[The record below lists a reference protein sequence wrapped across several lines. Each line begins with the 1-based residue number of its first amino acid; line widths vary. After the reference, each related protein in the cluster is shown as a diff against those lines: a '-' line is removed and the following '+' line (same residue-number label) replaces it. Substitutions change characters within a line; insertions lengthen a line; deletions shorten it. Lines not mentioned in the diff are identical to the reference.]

1 MRFSFTEEQRQM
13 RDALRSSLTESCPS
27 GRVRA
32 AWKTPDATFR
42 TELAEQGIL
51 AINLPED
58 AGGLGLGAQDWV
70 LLVEE
75 LGQVAA
81 PVNIVETLATNPT
94 LAAIGASERLT
105 GLDVSRAADTIEL
118 ASRVGAG
125 DAFVTLEE
133 PGGFALDA
141 DKAAG
146 ILAVRDGR
154 VGWLRDATWV
164 AETSVDGTRRPFKV
178 DGRFEVVDADATEL
192 LDRAALAAAAEL
204 VGLSRRML
212 DLAVEYSKS
221 RRQFGKPIGSFQ
233 AVQHHLVDALQRIA
247 FAAPA
252 VYRAAWSVDTN
263 HPNRSVHVSM
273 AKVYASEAALLTA
286 RKALQVH
293 GAIGYTFEYDL
304 HMWMKRAWTLSSAW
318 GDVRHHTDRV
328 GQFVM
333 SGGQDA

>member
-1 MRFSFTEEQRQM
+1 MRFSFNEEQRQM
-13 RDALRSSLTESCPS
+13 RDALRSALVESCPS

-32 AWKTPDATFR
+32 AWKTPDATLR

-81 PVNIVETLATNPT
+81 PVNVVETLATNPI
-94 LAAIGASERLT
+94 LAAIGA
-105 GLDVSRAADTIEL
+105 LDL
-118 ASRVGAG
+118 AGQVGG
-125 DAFVTLEE
+125 GSAFVALEE
-133 PGGFALDA
+133 PGGYALDA
-141 DKAAG
+141 DLAAG

-154 VGWLRDATWV
+154 VGWLRDAALT
-164 AETSVDGTRRPFKV
+164 AQTSVDGTRRPFKV
-178 DGRFEVVDADATEL
+178 DGRFEAVDADATEL

-204 VGLSRRML
+204 IGLSRRML

-221 RRQFGKPIGSFQ
+221 RRQFGKQIGSFQ

-252 VYRAAWSVDTN
+252 VYRAAWSVDTG

-273 AKVYASEAALLTA
+273 AKVYASEAALFTA

-304 HMWMKRAWTLSSAW
+304 HMWMKRAWTLSAAW

>member
-32 AWKTPDATFR
+32 AWKTPDAALR
-42 TELAEQGIL
+42 IELAEQGIL

-70 LLVEE
+70 LLAEE
-75 LGQVAA
+75 IGLVAA
-81 PVNIVETLATNPT
+81 PVNLIETLATNPT
-94 LAAIGASERLT
+94 LAAIGA
-105 GLDVSRAADTIEL
+105 LDL
-118 ASRVGAG
+118 ASQVGTGAE
-125 DAFVTLEE
+125 FVALEE

-154 VGWLRDATWV
+154 VGWLRDATLI

-178 DGRFEVVDADATEL
+178 DGRFEAVDADATDL
-192 LDRAALAAAAEL
+192 LDRAALVAAAEL

-273 AKVYASEAALLTA
+273 AKVYASEAALFTG